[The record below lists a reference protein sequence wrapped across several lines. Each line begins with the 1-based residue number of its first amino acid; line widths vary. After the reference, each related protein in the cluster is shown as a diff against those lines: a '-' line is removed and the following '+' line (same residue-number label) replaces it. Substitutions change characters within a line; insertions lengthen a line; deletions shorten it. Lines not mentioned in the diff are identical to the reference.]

1 MQNWHSNEAT
11 LASLSTCIFDFIPNF
26 GTITSV
32 KILEGGYSNLT
43 FSLTTNKGQ
52 FVLRQPPPGAQHIK
66 GGHNMEREFTILQKL
81 WRADF
86 KLIPEVLHFSS
97 NTELI
102 GSEFYIMRFIEGEVL
117 RASNFKSYLENLNP
131 NKMKALSKKL
141 CFAQAQLHKIDITET
156 GLIAIGK
163 PSGYIQRQV
172 KGWHD
177 RYLASQTHEIADF
190 NTVSAW
196 LHSNMPEEISP
207 TLLHNDFKFDNVVL
221 DHSLSEIQAILDWEM
236 CTVGDPRMDIG
247 TTLSYWCEE
256 GDDAFE
262 KNFNTSWLPG
272 CLTRMEYVALYQ
284 QHNPEMDL
292 SNILYFYVFGL
303 FKNAIVIQ
311 QIFSRYHKGLTQDPR
326 FKHLDKGVARLL
338 SKAQESISQNKMH

>member
-1 MQNWHSNEAT
+1 MQTWHSIEST
-11 LASLSTCIFDFIPNF
+11 LAILSEYILDYIPDFGKIN
-26 GTITSV
+26 SV

-43 FSLTTNKGQ
+43 YSITTDKGQ

-86 KLIPEVLHFSS
+86 KLIPEVLHFCP
-97 NTELI
+97 NTDLI

-117 RASNFKSYLENLNP
+117 RASNFKSYLESLSP
-131 NKMKALSKKL
+131 FKMRGLSEKL
-141 CFAQAQLHKIDITET
+141 CEAQAQLHKIDIKET
-156 GLIAIGK
+156 GLIDIGK
-163 PSGYIQRQV
+163 PTGYIQRQV
-172 KGWHD
+172 TGWYD
-177 RYLASQTHEIADF
+177 RYVASQTHDLSDF
-190 NTVSAW
+190 DEVSFW
-196 LHSNMPEEISP
+196 LHSNLPAEISP

-221 DHSLSEIQAILDWEM
+221 DKSLSDIVAILDWEM

-247 TTLSYWCEE
+247 TTLSYWCEAE
-256 GDDAFE
+256 DDTFE

-272 CLTRMEYVALYQ
+272 CLTRMEYVTLYQ
-284 QHNPEMDL
+284 KHNPGIDL

-303 FKNAIVIQ
+303 FKNSIVIQ

-326 FKHLDKGVARLL
+326 FKYLDKGVARLL
-338 SKAQESISQNKMH
+338 AKAKLSISENRMH

>member
-1 MQNWHSNEAT
+1 MEVWYTSEAVLTNLSNY
-11 LASLSTCIFDFIPNF
+11 IIDFIPDF
-26 GTITSV
+26 GKINEV
-32 KILEGGYSNLT
+32 QILEGGYSNLT
-43 FSLTTNKGQ
+43 YSVITENKQ
-52 FVLRQPPPGAQHIK
+52 YVLRQPPPGAQHIK

-81 WRADF
+81 WQANF
-86 KLIPEVLHFSS
+86 KLIPEVLHFCS
-97 NTELI
+97 NTKLI
-102 GSEFYIMRFIEGEVL
+102 GSEFYIMRFVRGEVL
-117 RASNFKSYLENLNP
+117 RASNFNFYLENLSS

-141 CFAQAQLHKIDITET
+141 CQAQAQLHKIDIQDT
-156 GLIAIGK
+156 GLIEIGK
-163 PSGYIQRQV
+163 PTGYIQRQV

-177 RYLASQTHEIADF
+177 RYMASQTHDLLDF
-190 NTVSAW
+190 DEVSTW
-196 LHSNMPEEISP
+196 LHSNMPAEISP

-221 DHSLSEIQAILDWEM
+221 DQNLSEILAILDWEM

-247 TTLSYWCEE
+247 TTLSYWCEV

-272 CLTRMEYVALYQ
+272 CITRMDYVALYQ
-284 QHNPEMDL
+284 IHNPAIDL

-303 FKNAIVIQ
+303 FKNSIVIQ

-338 SKAQESISQNKMH
+338 AKAKLSISENKMH